1 MDEKSNKE
9 KGNNSN
15 IENKGKGEIKSDLN
29 TLIKKNN
36 NYMPPPPLLPSPEYI
51 NDKDI
56 LYKNE
61 SCLINKIK
69 STYIIQYI
77 FNYIQDNNFQ
87 YKLFNYSKLIHQKL
101 NIRLDD
107 YISKYIEQEELKSDK
122 YPSEDN
128 FKKIINN
135 NTIYISYDHKS
146 KNKYY
151 KKINQKNISINYSA
165 VYYIFYNFKN
175 IDFLKELKIDF
186 NRIKKMSLMKKQ
198 AGGKDKNKEDSIDYL
213 SLYCK

>member
-1 MDEKSNKE
+1 MDEKRNKE

-36 NYMPPPPLLPSPEYI
+36 NYMPPPPLQPSPEYK

-69 STYIIQYI
+69 SPYIIQYI

-87 YKLFNYSKLIHQKL
+87 YKLFNYSKLI
-101 NIRLDD
+101 
-107 YISKYIEQEELKSDK
+107 
-122 YPSEDN
+122 
-128 FKKIINN
+128 
-135 NTIYISYDHKS
+135 T
-146 KNKYY
+146 KN
-151 KKINQKNISINYSA
+151 
-165 VYYIFYNFKN
+165 
-175 IDFLKELKIDF
+175 
-186 NRIKKMSLMKKQ
+186 
-198 AGGKDKNKEDSIDYL
+198 
-213 SLYCK
+213 